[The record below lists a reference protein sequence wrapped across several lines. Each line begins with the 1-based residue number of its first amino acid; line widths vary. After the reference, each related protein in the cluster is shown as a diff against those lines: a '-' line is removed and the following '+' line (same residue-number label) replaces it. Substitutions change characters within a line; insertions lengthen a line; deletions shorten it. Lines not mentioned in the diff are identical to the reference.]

1 MENEEH
7 WIKTEDKLNYVY
19 FNFLTC
25 SAIFMYFEL
34 VCVLSKYKDVD
45 AIWFKNARLDTN
57 PITILT
63 QQQEIGVAGS
73 ENCFHFQR
81 ASGVHIGLPSSYTP
95 HFIL

>member
-1 MENEEH
+1 MSLACDALALARKWRRNQLENEEH

-57 PITILT
+57 PITI
-63 QQQEIGVAGS
+63 
-73 ENCFHFQR
+73 
-81 ASGVHIGLPSSYTP
+81 
-95 HFIL
+95 